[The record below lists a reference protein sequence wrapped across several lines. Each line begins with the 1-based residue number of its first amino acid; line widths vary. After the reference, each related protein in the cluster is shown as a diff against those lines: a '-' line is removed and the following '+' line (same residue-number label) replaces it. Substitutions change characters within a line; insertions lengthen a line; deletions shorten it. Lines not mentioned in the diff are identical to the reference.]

1 MSKAAEFSQSDVR
14 LFASLLEAYEKHKA
28 QISLFRDQLL
38 LALSSSSELTALV
51 HSIRSRLKDPDHL
64 RDKLQ
69 RKMRKCRIEGHP
81 FDVRP
86 ENLLTKVNDLA
97 GVRILHLYTRQ
108 IRYIDASIREILQ
121 ESKYELIEG
130 PFARTWD
137 DESRRFFE
145 ESGIATQQALRCTPA
160 FIML

>member
-1 MSKAAEFSQSDVR
+1 MSRAAEFSQADVR
-14 LFASLLEAYEKHKA
+14 LFASLLETYEKHKA

-38 LALSSSSELTALV
+38 LALSSSSELASRV
-51 HSIRSRLKDPDHL
+51 HAIRSRLKDPDHL

-86 ENLLTKVNDLA
+86 ENLLVRVNDLA
-97 GVRILHLYTRQ
+97 GVRILHLHTRQ
-108 IRYIDASIREILQ
+108 IGQIDTSLREILQ

-137 DESRRFFE
+137 
-145 ESGIATQQALRCTPA
+145 
-160 FIML
+160 